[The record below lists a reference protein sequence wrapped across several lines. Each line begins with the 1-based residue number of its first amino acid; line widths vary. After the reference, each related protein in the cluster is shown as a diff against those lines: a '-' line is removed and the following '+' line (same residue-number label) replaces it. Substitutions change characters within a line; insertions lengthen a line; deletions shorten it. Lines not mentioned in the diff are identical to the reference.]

1 MKSKVFFSIIALVA
15 SGNSIYG
22 QSIKDADR
30 FARNEQFED
39 AEIVFNQLIAKKPK
53 DGNNYYYAG
62 INLVNKGDSV
72 AAIEM
77 FDKGILNGPKC
88 KLVLV
93 GKGLMALKQGDQNA
107 AENYFQQALDVK
119 NKLKLITNKEIGRAY
134 LMIEFGSPETLMAY
148 AKKAEEYL
156 NRSNLDFEA
165 KLLLG
170 DALMVINQKDLSQS
184 VQHFIVSGYEAPNDP
199 RPLLKEASVYR
210 RVQNYEL
217 AKLRIQEA
225 LAKDVEFT
233 PAYRQLADVY
243 GLLNQ
248 NDSAI
253 IYYKEYLKRNNNLT
267 ARRLYVEALY
277 LNSKFDEAIAEGNEL
292 LKQKEIASIYGVIAY
307 AYVGKKEC
315 TEDEV
320 KTALNN
326 FDQYEKKFVAP
337 KKRPLLSRE
346 MYFKSILL
354 FRDKQYAEAFNLYST
369 VLKDT
374 SKSSIS
380 MYDAVQEQYFNL
392 GTSLQ
397 KEMNQLASDTS
408 PAAVNAK
415 LNLEGEMVDAFERS
429 SKIIDLKKMKT
440 GTLNVRDLFYKGRCF
455 NFTNNNSEALKTYQ
469 EIVKVDTNY
478 ISGYYLIATTSALID
493 QGDTSGIVTK
503 AYLKWMSKLDESG
516 KLKFARDI
524 ENAYRNLAYYAQRNK
539 NYEMASFYYGKV
551 LEMKPDD
558 SSVLDVKK
566 RIDDYLAKL
575 KAREAKKK

>member
-1 MKSKVFFSIIALVA
+1 MKSKIFFSIIVA
-15 SGNSIYG
+15 IATSNILFG
-22 QSIKDADR
+22 QSIKDAER

-39 AEIVFNQLIAKKPK
+39 AENVYNQLIAKKPK

-62 INLVNKGDSV
+62 INLVNKGDSLG
-72 AAIEM
+72 AIQM
-77 FDKGILNGPKC
+77 FDNGLVNGPKC

-119 NKLKLITNKEIGRAY
+119 KKLQLITNKEIGRAY
-134 LMIEFGSPETLMAY
+134 LMIEYGSPETLMAY
-148 AKKAEEYL
+148 AKKAEDYL

-199 RPLLKEASVYR
+199 RPLLKEAGVYR

-253 IYYKEYLKRNNNLT
+253 VYYKEYLKRNNNLT

-277 LNSKFDEAIAEGNEL
+277 LNSKFDEAISEGNEL
-292 LKQKEIASIYGVIAY
+292 LKQKEIPSIYGVIAY

-315 TEDEV
+315 TEEEV
-320 KTALNN
+320 KLALNN

-337 KKRPLLSRE
+337 KKRSLLSRE
-346 MYFKSILL
+346 MYFKAILL
-354 FRDKQYAEAFNLYST
+354 FRDKQYAESFNLYNT

-374 SKSSIS
+374 SKSTVA

-397 KEMNQLASDTS
+397 KEMNAIADDTS
-408 PAAVNAK
+408 AAASNEK
-415 LNLEGEMVDAFERS
+415 LKIEGNMVDAFERS
-429 SKIIDLKKMKT
+429 LKVIDLKKVKT
-440 GTLNVRDLFYKGRCF
+440 GALNVRDLFYKGRCY
-455 NFTNNNSEALKTYQ
+455 NFTNNNEEALKVYK

-478 ISGYYLIATTSALID
+478 ISGYYLIATSSALVD
-493 QGDTSGIVTK
+493 QADTSGMVTK
-503 AYLKWMSKLDESG
+503 AYLKWMSKLDESA
-516 KLKFARDI
+516 KVKYARDI
-524 ENAYRNLAYYAQRNK
+524 ENAYRNMAYYAQKNK

-558 SSVLDVKK
+558 ASVIDVKK
-566 RIDDYLAKL
+566 RIDDYLEKV